1 MLSRVSY
8 RFEINSSYTCGR
20 AKTLRVDASIFEN
33 GEEKV
38 AFSNEC
44 GYVWTGPECSPIR
57 SVIIV
62 INKNRG
68 SSICFIT
75 SMITNR
81 IGQDEVRLPIHHNYN
96 KICDILGFSSN

>member
-38 AFSNEC
+38 AFSNEY
-44 GYVWTGPECSPIR
+44 GYVWTGPECSPIW

-68 SSICFIT
+68 NPICFIT
-75 SMITNR
+75 HAMTRTVLLHCPISAEIRTVDSQSDLR
-81 IGQDEVRLPIHHNYN
+81 IL
-96 KICDILGFSSN
+96 L